1 MGSGARSSARNFA
14 LNIALGLVAL
24 LISLVA
30 GEIALR
36 MLGYE
41 PRRLE
46 PDVHQAW
53 AAEDDAL
60 GWVNR
65 PGTSHSAEPGHVAMR
80 FESDGRR
87 SDPAGNKPENLPRVL
102 VVGCSL
108 TQGYG
113 VADDET
119 YAHFVNRSLSSAELL
134 NYGTGGYG
142 TYQSLLRI
150 KSYFRSA
157 RAPTPLVL
165 YGFYES
171 HIFRNPAPLDWILH
185 LTTRDGRYMVPP
197 NVRMRSG
204 RFVEDRGGP
213 VELWPLELRSAAV
226 ALAHRVIVRRLYRE
240 SLEAADDVFRHVLAE
255 MHQTVA
261 DKRASL
267 LVVGLTKLPGWA
279 PAWMRE
285 QGIDYIECAPANLWE
300 DPTFRVGGVG
310 HPNARAH
317 RWWADCLLRALA
329 KRGFTGNY

>member
-1 MGSGARSSARNFA
+1 MRSGATRHLAP
-14 LNIALGLVAL
+14 NIALGLVAL
-24 LISLVA
+24 LVSLIA

-36 MLGYE
+36 MLGYA

-46 PDVHQAW
+46 ANVHQAW
-53 AAEDDAL
+53 AEEDAAL
-60 GWVNR
+60 GWINR
-65 PGTSHSAEPGHVAMR
+65 PGTSHSAEPGQVAMR
-80 FESDGRR
+80 FEPDGRR

-119 YAHFVNRSLSSAELL
+119 YPHFVNRALPSAELL
-134 NYGTGGYG
+134 NFGTGGYG

-150 KSYFRSA
+150 KSYFQSPHA
-157 RAPTPLVL
+157 ATPLVI

-171 HIFRNPAPLDWILH
+171 HIFRNPAPLDWIIH
-185 LTTRDGRYMVPP
+185 LTTRDGRYLVPP

-213 VELWPLELRSAAV
+213 IALWPLELHSAAV
-226 ALAHRVIVRRLYRE
+226 ALAHRVVVRRLYRE
-240 SLEAADDVFRHVLAE
+240 SLEAADDVFRHLLAE
-255 MHQTVA
+255 MRNTVA
-261 DKRASL
+261 ANRASL

-285 QGIDYIECAPANLWE
+285 RDIDYVECEPANLWE
-300 DPTFRVGGVG
+300 DPTLRVGGVG

-317 RWWADCLLRALA
+317 RYWADCLSKALA
-329 KRGFTGNY
+329 RRGFTGG